1 MIVRTKLVGVS
12 FEGRQDNIKQVTDG
26 LRLFWEHEPNNIY
39 DANAIHV
46 YADPNKEIS
55 LGHLSKEIAAKFVQ
69 WIAAGEDLSILCTQ
83 VTGGKTAHQSFGVN
97 VEIHRVK
104 HEVQ

>member
-1 MIVRTKLVGVS
+1 VIVRTKLVGVS
-12 FEGRQDNIKQVTDG
+12 FDGRQDNIKHVTNG
-26 LRLFWEHEPNNIY
+26 SRLFWAHESNNIY
-39 DANAIHV
+39 DSNAIHI
-46 YADPNKEIS
+46 YADPYKNIS

-69 WIAAGEDLSILCTQ
+69 WIAAGEDISILCTQ

-104 HEVQ
+104 HEIQ